1 MCHKQTGIANKCSWS
16 GELKW
21 LYKGLFLAN
30 SRIVIHFTL
39 RKITWVWAQQNIS
52 TFACMNAWWIK
63 WPEMLRMYWHS
74 PLIILNPPFDW
85 AESFLRFNSIA
96 EPSTFTR
103 RALVIATPSARRFDN
118 EPSATSW
125 IQRSGSVN
133 PQIRF
138 RKSSKAIQSIHKSD
152 ASKAFSYPSVPM
164 SLCPQSQSPS
174 IPLSLCPP
182 LSLFVTNRNNC
193 GE

>member
-30 SRIVIHFTL
+30 SRIIIHFIL
-39 RKITWVWAQQNIS
+39 RKATWVRAQQNIS
-52 TFACMNAWWIK
+52 TFACMNALWIK

-74 PLIILNPPFDW
+74 PLIVQSNPFDW
-85 AESFLRFNSIA
+85 AESFLRLNSIA

-125 IQRSGSVN
+125 IQRSASEC
-133 PQIRF
+133 P
-138 RKSSKAIQSIHKSD
+138 HKSF
-152 ASKAFSYPSVPM
+152 KH
-164 SLCPQSQSPS
+164 SPHAHQ
-174 IPLSLCPP
+174 
-182 LSLFVTNRNNC
+182 
-193 GE
+193 